1 MTRNTRLPLL
11 SGVDFYRLHEG
22 ELISA
27 LAQAIAR
34 HLEEAPDQPL
44 TAAHEA
50 IRAWAKLSVDVPN
63 GGFTQFFYNHRG
75 DDGVEELARLLDS
88 IDVPKAGALTRDAVA
103 VYRRHQSAFRV
114 DNPWD
119 GLFGSIEEF
128 DKLDRAFM
136 KVLLRGNRALEKW
149 IRSHVVELA
158 ADEAGNPI
166 DPQFTGAVQIRGP
179 NGLVGEY
186 LEVKKGKPS
195 GAYREFF
202 DDGTVRKVIF
212 YKSGKVTGDF
222 WPDRQLKR
230 KEFKRGPHTVIEW
243 YYPGGT
249 LQKRYVKDKEGY
261 AAEPVRVYHENG
273 ELAEEVHTVGGEK
286 CGPWLKFFD
295 DGSPQL
301 QAEYASGEKLIVR
314 NAWTADRTQVVK
326 DGTGV
331 FHDDGREIDVYYKLF
346 FESNWSHDQEL
357 KDGIPH
363 GKTTT
368 YHDGVLWGVSFYAN
382 GVQEGESTTYWDNG
396 RVRSVANFVGGK
408 VVTSRS
414 FPKFDRPIPAV
425 VLSVEANEKLYT
437 AWDHVRVDEYPHVQ
451 NLDDVQ
457 RQLHVPDF
465 LREVHE
471 RNLTNT
477 TKSEYED
484 CSTFDDGIAYFLT
497 VTETGAVTGATANGS
512 GVYSGGEWDTY
523 PPLLRQLRFTPGRVR
538 SRAVE
543 CRVLARV
550 DHTFVEGDTRS
561 S

>member
-1 MTRNTRLPLL
+1 MTRNPRLPPL
-11 SGVDFYRLHEG
+11 SRVDFYRLHEG

-27 LAQAIAR
+27 LAEAIVR
-34 HLEEAPDQPL
+34 HGEHVPDGSL

-50 IRAWAKLSVDVPN
+50 ILAWAKLSVDVPN

-88 IDVPKAGALTRDAVA
+88 IDVPKAGTLLRDAVA
-103 VYRRHQSAFRV
+103 IYRRHRSAFRV

-119 GLFGSIEEF
+119 GLFGSIKEF

-136 KVLLRGNRALEKW
+136 NVLLRGCRALEKW
-149 IRSHVVELA
+149 IRSHIVELA
-158 ADEAGNPI
+158 IDEVGKPI
-166 DPQFTGAVQIRGP
+166 DAQFTGAVEIRQP

-195 GAYREFF
+195 GVYREFF

-222 WPDRQLKR
+222 WPDGQLKR
-230 KEFKRGPHTVIEW
+230 KEFRHGPHTIIEW
-243 YYPGGT
+243 YYPSGK
-249 LQKRYVKDKEGY
+249 LQKRYVKDEDGY
-261 AAEPVRVYHENG
+261 GAEPVRLYHENG
-273 ELAEEVHTVGGEK
+273 QLAEELHTVTGEK
-286 CGPWLKFFD
+286 RGPWLKFFD

-301 QAEYASGEKLIVR
+301 EAEYAAGEKLIVR
-314 NAWTADRTQVVK
+314 NAWTEDRTQVVK

-331 FHDDGREIDVYYKLF
+331 FRDDGRGIDWEYSVF
-346 FESNWSHDQEL
+346 FEHSWQHDQEL
-357 KDGIPH
+357 KKGVPH

-368 YHDGVLWGVSFYAN
+368 YNDGVLWSVSFYAN
-382 GVQEGESTTYWDNG
+382 GVQDGESTTYWDNG
-396 RVRSVANFVGGK
+396 RVRSVDKFVGGK
-408 VVTSRS
+408 EVKSKS

-425 VLSVEANEKLYT
+425 VLCVEANEKLYT
-437 AWDHVRVDEYPHVQ
+437 AWDHFRVDEYPHVL
-451 NLDDVQ
+451 NLDDVR

-477 TKSEYED
+477 TRSDYEV
-484 CSTFDDGIAYFLT
+484 CSTFNDGIAYFLT
-497 VTETGAVTGATANGS
+497 VSEMGEVTDATANGS
-512 GVYSGGEWDTY
+512 GVYSGGNWDTY

-538 SRAVE
+538 GRAVE
-543 CRVLARV
+543 CRVLASV
-550 DHTFVEGDTRS
+550 NHTFVEGEAG
-561 S
+561 